1 MRCEQVRVLL
11 NDYLEGAL
19 SPAIAESLRAHLS
32 ACAACRREWQ
42 LQQGIWRSLERMPVP
57 DAPADLHARIMT
69 HVRLHQRAQMQSQR
83 GLIWR
88 WVGAAAAA
96 AALFLLGFFSA
107 RPGGVLAGFAP
118 FPPKNKAADIVA
130 SPSPVPAGIR
140 LEWREAGGGERIP
153 VLHAALN
160 REASASLAWSPEPS
174 LPPRMAQRIWQGKLQ
189 PGKAVEIPLPLLMQ
203 QGSLRYA
210 TTLWWT
216 IDDQHRAFFVPEG
229 YPPMARANLR
239 LRANLSEALATLADA
254 YQTPIEWLPATHDTN
269 PLVVLDVRDA
279 TLADALRQLLI
290 GTTYTARQE
299 NGHWRVLPR

>member
-19 SPAIAESLRAHLS
+19 RPAIAESLRAHLS
-32 ACAACRREWQ
+32 ACATCRREWQ
-42 LQQGIWRSLERMPVP
+42 LQRGIWRSLERMSAPE
-57 DAPADLHARIMT
+57 APADLHARIMT
-69 HVRLHQRAQMQSQR
+69 YVRGHQRAHAQSQR
-83 GLIWR
+83 CLVWR

-96 AALFLLGFFSA
+96 AALFLLGFLSA
-107 RPGGVLAGFAP
+107 RPGGVLAGFQLP
-118 FPPKNKAADIVA
+118 GSQQPSIEADLQ
-130 SPSPVPAGIR
+130 PRPVPSGIR

-239 LRANLSEALATLADA
+239 LRANLSEALAILADA

-290 GTTYTARQE
+290 GTAYTARQE

>member
-11 NDYLEGAL
+11 NDYLEGTL

-32 ACAACRREWQ
+32 ACAPCRREWQ
-42 LQQGIWRSLERMPVP
+42 FQRGIWRTMAQLP
-57 DAPADLHARIMT
+57 APEAPTDLHARIMT
-69 HVRLHQRAQMQSQR
+69 YVRGHQRARVQSQR

-107 RPGGVLAGFAP
+107 RPSGVMAGFELLLPKKKAVEIG
-118 FPPKNKAADIVA
+118 PPPRLM
-130 SPSPVPAGIR
+130 PSGIR
-140 LEWREAGGGERIP
+140 LEWREVGGGERIP
-153 VLHAALN
+153 VLHATLN
-160 REASASLAWSPEPS
+160 REAGAILAWSPEPD
-174 LPPRMAQRIWQGKLQ
+174 LPPRLAQRIWQGRLQ
-189 PGKAVEIPLPLLMQ
+189 PGKAIEIPLPLLLQ
-203 QGSLRYA
+203 QSNSRYA

-229 YPPMARANLR
+229 YPPMTRANLR
-239 LRANLSEALATLADA
+239 LRAHLSEALAILADA

-269 PLVVLDVRDA
+269 PLVVLDLRDA
-279 TLADALRQLLI
+279 TLSDALNQLLI
-290 GTTYTARQE
+290 GTGYTARLE